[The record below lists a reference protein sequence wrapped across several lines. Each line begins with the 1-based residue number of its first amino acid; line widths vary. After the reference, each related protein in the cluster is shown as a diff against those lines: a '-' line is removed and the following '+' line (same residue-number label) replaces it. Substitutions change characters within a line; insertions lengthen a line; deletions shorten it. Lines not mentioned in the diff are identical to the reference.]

1 MMYYSV
7 NDTGKLGKRKSER
20 FYQESNLRP
29 SDYQFRPVKTQNPK
43 LFLQYRVVVFI
54 AIKKCKK

>member
-1 MMYYSV
+1 MMYFSV

-29 SDYQFRPVKTQNPK
+29 SDYQFGPVKTQNPK
-43 LFLQYRVVVFI
+43 LILQYRVVRI
-54 AIKKCKK
+54 LT